1 MQLQYYFIILLSVA
15 GLAAAFTLSKVYQN
29 LTNTELRVSV
39 LYNIMA
45 GLCTALVFFCFNNF
59 HFNIT
64 PFSLGMAVIM
74 TLCSGTYVILGFKLI
89 SMGHISTYTLF
100 LMLGGMMLPYFFGLG
115 FLNEEFSILRLFGLA
130 LMIVSII
137 LTGMHDENSQ
147 AHHQHA
153 EQNPPSKKGHK
164 KYLLICLT
172 VFLLNGIV
180 NITAKVHQLPQ
191 FSDIAVSA
199 QEFVMLTAFVK
210 SVIFSLLY
218 YYLCWRDHKK
228 PLDKRPAR
236 ANFTLLV
243 FMIITAGALVDG
255 LSCLGQLT
263 SAAHL
268 PATVLFPLVTGG
280 SIVLTSLA
288 GRLFFREKPGKK
300 ALVGI
305 ILCFVATLFFL

>member
-1 MQLQYYFIILLSVA
+1 MQLQYYLIILLSVI

-45 GLCTALVFFCFNNF
+45 GLCTALVFFCFNGF
-59 HFNIT
+59 SFPIT
-64 PFSLGMAVIM
+64 AFSLGMAVIM

-89 SMGHISTYTLF
+89 SMGHMSTYTLF

-115 FLNEEFSILRLFGLA
+115 FLNEEFSYFRLVGLM
-130 LMIVSII
+130 LMVVSII

-147 AHHQHA
+147 PHRRHTD
-153 EQNPPSKKGHK
+153 QNPPSKKGHK
-164 KYLLICLT
+164 KYLLMCLS
-172 VFLLNGIV
+172 VFLLNGVV
-180 NITAKVHQLPQ
+180 NIIAKVHQLPR
-191 FSDIAVSA
+191 FSDIAVTA
-199 QEFVMLTAFVK
+199 QEFVMLTAFTK
-210 SVIFSLLY
+210 SVVFSLLY

-243 FMIITAGALVDG
+243 FVVITAGALVDG

-263 SAAHL
+263 GAAHL
-268 PATVLFPLVTGG
+268 DASVLFPLVTGG
-280 SIVLTSLA
+280 SIILTALA
-288 GRLFFREKPGKK
+288 GRLFFREKPSKK
-300 ALVGI
+300 ALIGI
-305 ILCFVATLFFL
+305 ALCFVATLFFL